1 MRQNEEY
8 ENMGNGFL
16 VSMDWLVCVY
26 VSLHRAIASHS
37 QYQVDLGKNCDCNT
51 ISLHVNGL
59 LWTREKPTHS
69 MIHILYNFPY
79 ILHIFKLDRQSL
91 TLSLL
96 ISQLT
101 LDCVA
106 LHPPNRYSFGC
117 WSCVFVFVCA
127 VIWFENTTRM
137 DGHSECL
144 CPCWAYFCLAHLV
157 CNKTGWHN
165 SLSKNRHQKSKTNHI
180 FFCGLAIYT
189 EKFALNHA
197 KEWAE
202 SWFAIWFDSSEN
214 NVKILA
220 DSIGIDFVCLFVGSV
235 WCEVF
240 CWHHYFESSNY
251 FVNIVVIRFYR
262 CKRIVCIR

>member
-117 WSCVFVFVCA
+117 WSCVLCFCF
-127 VIWFENTTRM
+127 
-137 DGHSECL
+137 CL
-144 CPCWAYFCLAHLV
+144 CCYLV
-157 CNKTGWHN
+157 RKHNTNGWPQWM
-165 SLSKNRHQKSKTNHI
+165 SVPMLSI
-180 FFCGLAIYT
+180 F
-189 EKFALNHA
+189 
-197 KEWAE
+197 
-202 SWFAIWFDSSEN
+202 
-214 NVKILA
+214 
-220 DSIGIDFVCLFVGSV
+220 LFGA
-235 WCEVF
+235 F
-240 CWHHYFESSNY
+240 GM
-251 FVNIVVIRFYR
+251 
-262 CKRIVCIR
+262 